1 MDVMQTEDPTAI
13 PANSPTC
20 AHSSNNNKKKTASEM
35 DVFTAKENG
44 KLHAHGHMG
53 TLELRVVVVAYC
65 SRVRCDGECDEH
77 HVEGHDDLDDQCVP
91 VRPGRRGGA
100 EHGDGVKHRL
110 EHERRADRAGELRR
124 PVERHL
130 HMHEPLVSI
139 NHKAAIAVGI
149 EEQHRVLEIE

>member
-20 AHSSNNNKKKTASEM
+20 THSNKKKTASELKWASSQRKS
-35 DVFTAKENG
+35 TENY
-44 KLHAHGHMG
+44 MG
-53 TLELRVVVVAYC
+53 TLELRVVVVAYR

-77 HVEGHDDLDDQCVP
+77 HVEGHDDLNDQCVP

-100 EHGDGVKHRL
+100 EHGDGVKHHL